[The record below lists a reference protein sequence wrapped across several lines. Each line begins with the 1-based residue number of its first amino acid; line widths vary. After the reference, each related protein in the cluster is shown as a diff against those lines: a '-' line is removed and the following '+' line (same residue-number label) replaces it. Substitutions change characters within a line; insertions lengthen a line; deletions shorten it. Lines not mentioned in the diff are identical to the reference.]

1 MHILLCLSCGEG
13 ILQIPREGVIAAD
26 RGGGTGILLL
36 SEIETKYL
44 YLYFYRAQVWSLP
57 CLVKQL
63 PCWFLFKLLF
73 FLRFVFNRFV
83 FKFRC
88 AFCLI
93 LSLQSPESR
102 ISGFEF
108 VVCGRNW
115 LCIHICIC
123 LQKWQPATWHHL
135 FLCVFVRVWI
145 SFDIDICICICI
157 CIYTCVC
164 ICIFQ
169 QKRKD
174 STWQRAS
181 WQASFDQSIGI
192 QGRIIRREKENW
204 LNET

>member
-1 MHILLCLSCGEG
+1 MNIGYRRYWIHILLCLLCGEG

-44 YLYFYRAQVWSLP
+44 YLYFYRPQVWSLP

-93 LSLQSPESR
+93 LSLQSP
-102 ISGFEF
+102 
-108 VVCGRNW
+108 N
-115 LCIHICIC
+115 
-123 LQKWQPATWHHL
+123 PAYQDLTLL
-135 FLCVFVRVWI
+135 FVFV
-145 SFDIDICICICI
+145 IDF
-157 CIYTCVC
+157 VF
-164 ICIFQ
+164 IFVFVS
-169 QKRKD
+169 K
-174 STWQRAS
+174 
-181 WQASFDQSIGI
+181 
-192 QGRIIRREKENW
+192 REKTKNGSR
-204 LNET
+204 LHDIIFLLVLSFVPV